1 MIIYS
6 ALLGLIIIVA
16 FLLGI
21 VSMAII
27 WIMSIEIKKGE

>member
-1 MIIYS
+1 MIIDS

-21 VSMAII
+21 VAMAII
-27 WIMSIEIKKGE
+27 WIMSVEIKKGE

>member
-1 MIIYS
+1 MLIDN

-21 VSMAII
+21 ISMAII
-27 WIMSIEIKKGE
+27 WVVSIEIKKG